1 VSEQPARGL
10 PASNPARTDPRHEK
24 PPVFRTWPQ
33 LYTFVLVYLAA
44 VIFLFW
50 LFTQHYAPTS

>member
-1 VSEQPARGL
+1 VSGVPSR
-10 PASNPARTDPRHEK
+10 NPILTDPLNEK

-33 LYTFVLVYLAA
+33 LYAFVLVYLAG

-50 LFTQHYAPTS
+50 LFTRHYAPA

>member
-1 VSEQPARGL
+1 MKEL
-10 PASNPARTDPRHEK
+10 PDEK

-33 LYTFVLVYLAA
+33 LYAFVLIDLAA

-50 LFTQHYAPTS
+50 LFTEHYAPV